1 LWQGIGEER
10 GGEEIKGRDGN
21 REEGLD
27 PDKT

>member
-1 LWQGIGEER
+1 MGEER

-21 REEGLD
+21 IEEGLD